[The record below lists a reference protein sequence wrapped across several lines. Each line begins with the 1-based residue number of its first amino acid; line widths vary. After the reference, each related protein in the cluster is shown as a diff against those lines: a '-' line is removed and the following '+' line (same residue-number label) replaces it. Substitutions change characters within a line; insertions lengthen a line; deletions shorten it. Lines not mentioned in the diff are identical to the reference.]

1 MGKVPAVERIRRA
14 PSVVKLLKVPRVLV
28 GQEILPEAETE
39 WAKSFLS
46 DCLEWAKVHIRVG
59 VLGIKVRPWSN
70 KTKESGIIEER
81 LHLVLSIGRS
91 VESGG
96 SHRGKFTIPNDR
108 TPITPEGLLT
118 QRV

>member
-1 MGKVPAVERIRRA
+1 MERTRRA
-14 PSVVKLLKVPRVLV
+14 PSAVKLLKVPRALV
-28 GQEILPEAETE
+28 DLEGETE
-39 WAKSFLS
+39 RTKSFVG
-46 DCLEWAKVHIRVG
+46 DCLEWVNVHICVDA
-59 VLGIKVRPWSN
+59 LGIEVRLWSDRN
-70 KTKESGIIEER
+70 KASGNIEER